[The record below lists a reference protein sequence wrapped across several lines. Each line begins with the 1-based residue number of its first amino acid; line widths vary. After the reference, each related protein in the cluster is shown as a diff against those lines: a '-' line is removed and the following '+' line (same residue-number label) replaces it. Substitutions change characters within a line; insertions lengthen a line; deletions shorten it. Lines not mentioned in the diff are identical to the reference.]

1 MQTSVEKSLIII
13 IFTLFLTGCS
23 AKLVYNYADWLIF
36 WKIGDYVELNSE
48 QKKVLENKVEE
59 LQNWHRTEELP
70 YYSALLKQLRNIVEN
85 RDEKE
90 LAALFLQGP
99 MIWQRSITKLSPEI
113 IEFLTLL
120 STSQKQE
127 LITNIGS
134 IQQETNEKWL
144 KEIEDGNQQRIED
157 AEQRIEDYVGK
168 LTKKQK
174 ETLVIYEQQRPNII
188 PLRIEGRKRWLTL
201 FSKAILQDP
210 EIDKTLVEKLLTDL
224 SSHRSIK
231 QQALTEQITQLNLS
245 KFRYLLK
252 SMTDKQQS
260 KLLIKIDDITKDID
274 QLSKQI

>member
-1 MQTSVEKSLIII
+1 
-13 IFTLFLTGCS
+13 
-23 AKLVYNYADWLIF
+23 
-36 WKIGDYVELNSE
+36 
-48 QKKVLENKVEE
+48 
-59 LQNWHRTEELP
+59 
-70 YYSALLKQLRNIVEN
+70 
-85 RDEKE
+85 
-90 LAALFLQGP
+90 

>member
-1 MQTSVEKSLIII
+1 M
-13 IFTLFLTGCS
+13 
-23 AKLVYNYADWLIF
+23 
-36 WKIGDYVELNSE
+36 NSE